1 MVIGEFMKDL
11 KESVI
16 DVSKADKEI
25 IDNYQSEFLDGY
37 IGLVF
42 NKYIDSDNYEVYI
55 YIKTTNEIASP
66 LLYKS
71 SNDKNAMEVYYTKLL
86 DFIKNNEPD
95 IIINRCISRD

>member
-71 SNDKNAMEVYYTKLL
+71 SNDKNIQVSITVHFLSARR
-86 DFIKNNEPD
+86 FR
-95 IIINRCISRD
+95 INKVFLPGN